1 MCDEVLYLEIRRIA
15 ALEGLPVAEVIRQG
29 LEWRVAQAWR
39 APAYLDVAPEG
50 GASWHESL
58 ATDAPPQEE
67 IAHYRALADLRAR
80 ERRERDRR

>member
-1 MCDEVLYLEIRRIA
+1 M
-15 ALEGLPVAEVIRQG
+15 IRQG

-39 APAYLDVAPEG
+39 APAYLDVAPDDG
-50 GASWHESL
+50 TTQHTSL
-58 ATDAPPQEE
+58 ASDAPPQEE